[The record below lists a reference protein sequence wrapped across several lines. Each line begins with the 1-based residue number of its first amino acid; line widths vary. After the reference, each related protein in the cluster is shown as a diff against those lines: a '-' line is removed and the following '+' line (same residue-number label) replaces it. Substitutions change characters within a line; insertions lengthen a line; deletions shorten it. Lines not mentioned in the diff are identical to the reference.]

1 VGLPGHAERCAW
13 YALGVTAGG
22 PDGLAIDAAGNIFD
36 TTSAGIEVF
45 APSGTKWGTITVPM
59 QPANCAFGDADHK
72 TLYITAR
79 TALYKVR
86 LANPGEPRR

>member
-1 VGLPGHAERCAW
+1 MIQQIVPECVAAKNQDVF
-13 YALGVTAGG
+13 A
-22 PDGLAIDAAGNIFD
+22 GLAFEFGNLFVS
-36 TTSAGIEVF
+36 TATGIEVF
-45 APSGTKWGTITVPM
+45 SPSGSRWGVIAVPM

-86 LANPGEPRR
+86 LENPGEPRR